1 MYYYIYVTIFLCAE
15 YECHKESKVAGL
27 NCLRNQLTGDEL
39 LVWTIETFN
48 MFYKK
53 VSTYLMV
60 QLEQYKWQILQ
71 TWYGKRILPMFYT
84 LPLIYSYFSFIY
96 DNYSDILLS
105 YNYYKASYDGNHTT
119 LEPNNSTCSYLL
131 LSDGQVVVI
140 AVAYLPKNFVQIFWT
155 ETTLEESINQS
166 KI

>member
-1 MYYYIYVTIFLCAE
+1 M
-15 YECHKESKVAGL
+15 AGL

-53 VSTYLMV
+53 VNISSSEKYYF
-60 QLEQYKWQILQ
+60 ENCFQ
-71 TWYGKRILPMFYT
+71 TWYGKKILPMFYT

-105 YNYYKASYDGNHTT
+105 YNYYKAAYDDDLAR
-119 LEPNNSTCSYLL
+119 LEPNNSSCSLIPATGGRVRF
-131 LSDGQVVVI
+131 SG
-140 AVAYLPKNFVQIFWT
+140 P
-155 ETTLEESINQS
+155 
-166 KI
+166 